1 MLEFPTRKSTRL
13 PHLNYVGQKF
23 YLVTICGTD
32 WKPIFLNPKLSYW
45 LLALLRSQSV
55 AASISVHAYCL
66 MSDLLHFLAEG
77 IEPTSDLFHFVKIL
91 KIKSSRQYA
100 AQPGG
105 LLWQK

>member
-1 MLEFPTRKSTRL
+1 M
-13 PHLNYVGQKF
+13 
-23 YLVTICGTD
+23 
-32 WKPIFLNPKLSYW
+32 FLNPKLSHW

-55 AASISVHAYCL
+55 AASFSVQ
-66 MSDLLHFLAEG
+66 G